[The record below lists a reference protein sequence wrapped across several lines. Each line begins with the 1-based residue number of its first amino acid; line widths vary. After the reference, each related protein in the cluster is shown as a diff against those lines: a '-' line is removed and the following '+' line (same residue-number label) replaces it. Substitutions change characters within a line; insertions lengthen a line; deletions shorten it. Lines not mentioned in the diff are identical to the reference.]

1 MSGAVAG
8 CFIVQRFARNGG
20 QYAPGREI
28 EGPMVQVIP
37 GGLITSVA
45 LNLLVL
51 PTLHFVSGA
60 LPPTATRN
68 RRRLAGAEHKI
79 MNPLRARGNV
89 NY

>member
-1 MSGAVAG
+1 MGGTVAG

-20 QYAPGREI
+20 QDAPGCEI
-28 EGPMVQVIP
+28 EGPMAQVIL

-45 LNLLVL
+45 LNLLML
-51 PTLHFVSGA
+51 PTPHFVSGA

-68 RRRLAGAEHKI
+68 RRRLAGAERKI
-79 MNPLRARGNV
+79 ITPLRARGNV